1 MQPLPNIYLCCV
13 FYDSMLVVHNNLPD
27 LLWKQSGLGSRDLG
41 SPARLCGLCAWVVW
55 PMLHRCDSFMAAVHI
70 GWQVL
75 KRSAVPWQCY
85 SWGWIEYDILSVRG
99 RSKWKL
105 LFVICDRIG
114 NVCEWRWRPFEP
126 PGHIRRRL
134 IEFVTARWA
143 TWHQLEHSQCC
154 EWQRDAPNSEGF
166 RTIWFITNKVCQY
179 YRGEMWALAR
189 FRGFM
194 IWLFHW

>member
-27 LLWKQSGLGSRDLG
+27 LLWEQSGFGSRDLG

-114 NVCEWRWRPFEP
+114 DACEWSLRSHSSQANRICYCQVSHLAPAGAFPVLRVATRRSQFRRFPNNLIYNKQSMSILQRWDVSSGTVQGFYDLTFPQ
-126 PGHIRRRL
+126 
-134 IEFVTARWA
+134 IE
-143 TWHQLEHSQCC
+143 
-154 EWQRDAPNSEGF
+154 G
-166 RTIWFITNKVCQY
+166 
-179 YRGEMWALAR
+179 
-189 FRGFM
+189 
-194 IWLFHW
+194 